1 MNGPLSFFP
10 NYRFHSLPNIFSFVN
25 ELIGNG
31 YGARYPWDWNGVKLL
46 NEKSKYFP
54 MVTKSLRECVL
65 KSICSMANNRQTAE
79 DSVQS
84 FIYKSVR

>member
-1 MNGPLSFFP
+1 MPFP
-10 NYRFHSLPNIFSFVN
+10 YRFHSLPNIFSLVN

-31 YGARYPWDWNGVKLL
+31 YGARYPWDWKGVKLL

-65 KSICSMANNRQTAE
+65 KSICSMANIRQTSE
-79 DSVQS
+79 DSLQS